1 MSWKGL
7 GQTGGKAETLFA
19 PEEGKERG
27 TVWIRHGDSARWV
40 LLGLLEWPEC
50 LAVLRSIWCSKD
62 SGSLGAGTAS
72 GWEPSLQEV

>member
-1 MSWKGL
+1 MLVLSCQGYSGDLPLPSLPVYCSLLMSWKGL

-40 LLGLLEWPEC
+40 LLGLLE
-50 LAVLRSIWCSKD
+50 
-62 SGSLGAGTAS
+62 
-72 GWEPSLQEV
+72 